1 MTSTA
6 FKVDSDIT
14 DDYDYKVRAHF
25 DGKKVTAKVF
35 RNEFDLNIMPKEL
48 FRQPAFS
55 FEPYRLEDFSK
66 EYFEVTRTVSELTG
80 NDSSAYANMCESV
93 GPFDFQ
99 FIFMK

>member
-1 MTSTA
+1 
-6 FKVDSDIT
+6 
-14 DDYDYKVRAHF
+14 
-25 DGKKVTAKVF
+25 
-35 RNEFDLNIMPKEL
+35 MPKEL

-66 EYFEVTRTVSELTG
+66 EYFEITRTVSELTG

-99 FIFMK
+99 FIFMKLSNRGEGPYYYKAVSRKRKILM